1 MTIKDSSTLK
11 QIVKEH
17 YTDVVVR
24 AEQTQ
29 VSSCCGSSCG
39 CSSDVDAM
47 VQDYSNVKG
56 YVKEADLALG
66 CGIPTEVAKIK
77 KGDTVIDLGS
87 GAGNDCFVARA
98 IVGESGRVIGIDMTE
113 RMIEKAKRN
122 NEKLGFKNVEFR
134 LGDIEAM
141 PVDANTADVVVSN
154 CVLNLVPD
162 KRKAFA
168 EMFRII
174 KPGGH
179 FSVSDI
185 VLEGNL
191 PPRLMEI
198 AAMYAG
204 CVSGAIQKD
213 VYLQLLR
220 ESGFQNVEV
229 VRSQR
234 TDLPDNMLLQYLT
247 QKEVDEYRESGAG
260 VFSVTVYGEKR
271 DSRGGV
277 K

>member
-1 MTIKDSSTLK
+1 MTTKDSSALK

-17 YTDVVVR
+17 YSDVVDR
-24 AEQTQ
+24 AEQKQ
-29 VSSCCGSSCG
+29 SSSCCGSSCG
-39 CSSDVDAM
+39 CSSDVDVM

-77 KGDTVIDLGS
+77 EGDTVVDLGS

-113 RMIEKAKRN
+113 KMIEKANKN

-141 PVDANTADVVVSN
+141 PVDPNTADVVVSN

-168 EMFRII
+168 EMFRIT

-185 VLEGNL
+185 VLEGEL
-191 PPRLMEI
+191 PEHLKEV
-198 AAMYAG
+198 AVMYAG

-213 VYLQLLR
+213 TYLALLR
-220 ESGFQNVEV
+220 EVGFRNVAV

-234 TDLPDNMLLQYLT
+234 TDLPDSMLLEYLG
-247 QKEVDEYRESGAG
+247 KKDIEEYRNSGAG
-260 VFSVTVYGEKR
+260 VFSVTVYGEKPK
-271 DSRGGV
+271 S
-277 K
+277 